1 MAWTRRRA
9 GLASAFVLTL
19 ALMPAPAGGSTA
31 ATEEAAEGVRIAR
44 QVFVKAAPRASA
56 RRVGYLPTYTPYT
69 GRALVVPVI
78 ASRKDRNGNDWV
90 RVRLYK
96 RPNGATGWIPRWITR
111 RKRLEWRIDVS
122 LRRRTVS
129 VYRAGALVRRS
140 RVVIGRPGRPTP
152 KGFFY
157 VVDRVKLYNAWASGV
172 WALPLSAHSNAVKR
186 FDGGDGRVA
195 MHGRGRLGDP
205 VGSAASNGCIRLRD
219 GDIAWLAKRIPVG
232 TPVRVS

>member
-1 MAWTRRRA
+1 MAWTCRRA
-9 GLASAFVLTL
+9 GLAFGLALTL
-19 ALMPAPAGGSTA
+19 SQLPAPAGGA
-31 ATEEAAEGVRIAR
+31 AVVSEHAAGARIER
-44 QVFVKAAPRASA
+44 QVFVKAAPRAAA

-69 GRALVVPVI
+69 GRRLVVPVI
-78 ASRKDRNGNDWV
+78 GSHRDAKGNDWIK
-90 RVRLYK
+90 VRLYK
-96 RPNGATGWIPRWITR
+96 RPNGASGWIPRWITR
-111 RKRLEWRIDVS
+111 PRRLEWRIEVS
-122 LRRRTVS
+122 LRRRTVT
-129 VYRAGALVRRS
+129 VYRGGRVVRRN

-152 KGFFY
+152 KGYFY
-157 VVDRVKLYNAWASGV
+157 VVDRVRLYNSWSSGV

-195 MHGRGRLGDP
+195 MHGRGRLSDP

>member
-9 GLASAFVLTL
+9 GLAFALALTL
-19 ALMPAPAGGSTA
+19 SQLPAPAAGGAVVVPES
-31 ATEEAAEGVRIAR
+31 AEGARIER

-69 GRALVVPVI
+69 GRSLVVPVI
-78 ASRKDRNGNDWV
+78 ATRKDSEGNDWV
-90 RVRLYK
+90 KVRLYK
-96 RPNGATGWIPRWITR
+96 RPNGAAGWIPRWITR
-111 RKRLEWRIDVS
+111 PTQLEWRIEVS

-129 VYRAGALVRRS
+129 VYRAGELVRRH
-140 RVVIGRPGRPTP
+140 RVVIGRGSRPTP

-157 VVDRVKLYNAWASGV
+157 VVDRVRLYNAWASGV
-172 WALPLSAHSNAVKR
+172 WALALSAHSNAVKR

-195 MHGRGRLGDP
+195 LHGRGRLGDP
-205 VGSAASNGCIRLRD
+205 LGSASSNGCVRLRD

>member
-1 MAWTRRRA
+1 MTWTRRRV
-9 GLASAFVLTL
+9 GLAL
-19 ALMPAPAGGSTA
+19 ALVSALSLVPANVGGA
-31 ATEEAAEGVRIAR
+31 ATTSDHADGVQIKR

-56 RRVGYLPTYTPYT
+56 RRVGYLPTYTPFT
-69 GRALVVPVI
+69 ARRLVVPVI
-78 ASRKDRNGNDWV
+78 ATRRDRKGNDWV
-90 RVRLYK
+90 KANLQAPERIAGLDS
-96 RPNGATGWIPRWITR
+96 RWITKPR
-111 RKRLEWRIDVS
+111 RLEWRIEVS

-129 VYRAGALVRRS
+129 VYRAGRLVRLN
-140 RVVIGRPGRPTP
+140 RVVVGRPGRPTP

-157 VVDRVKLYNAWASGV
+157 VVDRVKLYNVVVGV

-195 MHGRGRLGDP
+195 MHGRGRLSDP

-232 TPVRVS
+232 TPVRVR